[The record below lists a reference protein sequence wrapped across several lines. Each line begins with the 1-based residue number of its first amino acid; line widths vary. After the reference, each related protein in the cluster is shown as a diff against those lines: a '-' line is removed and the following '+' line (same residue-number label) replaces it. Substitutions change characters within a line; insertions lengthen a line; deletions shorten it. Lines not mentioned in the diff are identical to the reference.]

1 MNNLHIKNGKYN
13 LHGRLTF
20 DTDKG
25 ELVLTPQDAI
35 EIALTLFDWAS
46 KDYAPIEEIIEEI
59 ERGEL

>member
-20 DTDKG
+20 DTDQG

-35 EIALTLFDWAS
+35 EIALTLFDWANKS
-46 KDYAPIEEIIEEI
+46 YTPIEEIIEEI